1 MALFD
6 IDSPKA
12 SRGYNNLKSVAD
24 ESTGGQIRDALETM
38 WIDYEPYADTD
49 FCDAFSIDQDPG
61 FWEMY
66 LALVLLSGR
75 KKLRKRAEL
84 TLAQR
89 NTGPDICITKG
100 NRRIWIEA
108 MAPDRGDEKLNP
120 DRVPELKPG
129 SNDAR
134 DNPRRQIELRITH
147 ALRTKAK
154 QFAGYREQGI
164 IGEKDSCIV
173 AVSAG
178 QFSLQA
184 AGEFLPHVISAVYPI
199 GEEIATLDPKT
210 GKIQTRY
217 AYSAEIERTK
227 GTKPEDPARENAV
240 RTAFRNDDY
249 KSISGLIWSLRSIG
263 NFMGQP
269 HDLLYLH
276 NQAAERPIPR
286 RWFNWADEY
295 FSSDDRTRLIRR
307 QNRVRRSVLRRLFAQ

>member
-12 SRGYNNLKSVAD
+12 SRGYNNLKNAAD
-24 ESTGGQIRDALETM
+24 ESTGGQIRNALETM

-49 FCDAFSIDQDPG
+49 FRDAFSIDQDPG

-66 LALVLLSGR
+66 LTLVLLSGR

-89 NTGPDICITKG
+89 NTGPDICIAKG

-108 MAPDRGDEKLNP
+108 MAPDRGDEKANP
-120 DRVPELKPG
+120 DHVPELKPG
-129 SNDAR
+129 PNDPK

-154 QFAGYREQGI
+154 QFSRYREQGI

-178 QFSLQA
+178 A
-184 AGEFLPHVISAVYPI
+184 
-199 GEEIATLDPKT
+199 IAE
-210 GKIQTRY
+210 
-217 AYSAEIERTK
+217 S
-227 GTKPEDPARENAV
+227 
-240 RTAFRNDDY
+240 
-249 KSISGLIWSLRSIG
+249 W
-263 NFMGQP
+263 
-269 HDLLYLH
+269 
-276 NQAAERPIPR
+276 
-286 RWFNWADEY
+286 
-295 FSSDDRTRLIRR
+295 
-307 QNRVRRSVLRRLFAQ
+307 

>member
-6 IDSPKA
+6 IESPKA
-12 SRGYNNLKSVAD
+12 SQGYKELKAAAS
-24 ESTGGQIRDALETM
+24 ESTGGQIRHALEQM
-38 WIDYEPYADTD
+38 WIDYEPYADTN
-49 FCDAFSIDQDPG
+49 FREAFAIDEDPG

-66 LALVLLSGR
+66 LTLVMLKGR
-75 KKLRKRAEL
+75 KQLRKRAEL

-89 NTGPDICITKG
+89 DAGPDICIRKG

-108 MAPDRGDEKLNP
+108 MAPERGDEKANP
-120 DRVPELKPG
+120 DRVRELTPG
-129 SNDAR
+129 LNGAKGNR
-134 DNPRRQIELRITH
+134 RRQIELRITH

-154 QFAGYREQGI
+154 KFAGYRAQDI

-199 GEEIATLDPKT
+199 GEEITTLDPKI
-210 GKIQTRY
+210 GKIRTRY

-227 GTKPEDPARENAV
+227 GTKPEDPSRENVV

-276 NQAAERPIPR
+276 NQAAERPIPQH
-286 RWFNWADEY
+286 WFRWADEY
-295 FSSDDRTRLIRR
+295 FSSGDGTQLIRKR
-307 QNRVRRSVLRRLFAQ
+307 NRERRGAE

>member
-12 SRGYNNLKSVAD
+12 SRGYKTLKSAASD
-24 ESTGGQIRDALETM
+24 STAGQIRDALEAM

-49 FCDAFSIDQDPG
+49 FRDAFAIDEDPG

-66 LALVLLSGR
+66 LTLVMLGGR

-89 NTGPDICITKG
+89 NTGPDICIKKG
-100 NRRIWIEA
+100 NRHIWIEA
-108 MAPDRGDEKLNP
+108 MAPDRGDEKANP
-120 DRVPELKPG
+120 DQVPESKSGLNNAK
-129 SNDAR
+129 

-154 QFAGYREQGI
+154 KFAGYREQGI

-199 GEEIATLDPKT
+199 GEEITTLDPKT
-210 GKIQTRY
+210 GRIRTRY

-227 GTKPEDPARENAV
+227 GTKPENPVRENII
-240 RTAFRNDDY
+240 RTAFHSDDH
-249 KSISGLIWSLRSIG
+249 KSISGLVWSLRSIG
-263 NFMGQP
+263 NFKGQP

-286 RWFNWADEY
+286 RWFNWADQY
-295 FSSDDRTRLIRR
+295 FSNDNGTELIRK
-307 QNRVRRSVLRRLFAQ
+307 QRRAQKIRKAI